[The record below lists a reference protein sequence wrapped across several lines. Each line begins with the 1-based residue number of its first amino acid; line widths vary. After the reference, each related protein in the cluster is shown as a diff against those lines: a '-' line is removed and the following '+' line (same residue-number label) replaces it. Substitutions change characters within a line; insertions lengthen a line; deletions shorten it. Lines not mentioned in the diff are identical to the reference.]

1 MTANSIADTS
11 IDANTTLSSYDP
23 ILLDGEMGED
33 DDNDDDDDDDDDDTL
48 QMNMN
53 DHVEAVV
60 DTGDNDVCID
70 GNFLALGDLMDIE
83 ELDKFDFQ
91 ILRW

>member
-1 MTANSIADTS
+1 MMVVYSE
-11 IDANTTLSSYDP
+11 
-23 ILLDGEMGED
+23 LLRMKAVGDYF
-33 DDNDDDDDDDDDDTL
+33 L
-48 QMNMN
+48 LL
-53 DHVEAVV
+53 HVEAVV
-60 DTGDNDVCID
+60 DTGDDDVCID

>member
-1 MTANSIADTS
+1 MR
-11 IDANTTLSSYDP
+11 
-23 ILLDGEMGED
+23 
-33 DDNDDDDDDDDDDTL
+33 DDDDDTL

-53 DHVEAVV
+53 NHVEAVV
-60 DTGDNDVCID
+60 DTGDDDVCID